1 MHKLVYLVAL
11 AWGVSLYAQKPDI
24 EALKKEYPGESKIY
38 LNYKCDIDIRMDG
51 DSLRTTMR
59 NYEEGLCLGQNAIL
73 NADQSVSYSWTHKL
87 KSLKA
92 YTVVPGR
99 IGNRTYRV
107 DKFDTTDFGSSYV
120 FYDDVREINFA
131 FPKLEEGA
139 RTILDYTYNITEP
152 RLLNSFHFNNYIP
165 VENAEL
171 TVTAPL
177 NVSIGYRLFNCDSIN
192 VKFEQKAEGN
202 KVTYSW
208 KAVKVRKLNPE
219 PNAPAIAYYAAHMF
233 VYVKEY
239 KVKDKVIHVLSGPE
253 QLYAWYYN
261 MVSGINKET
270 PPEMVALIDS
280 LTRNAGSEL
289 EKVKK
294 IYSWVQDHIK
304 YIAFEAGRGGFVPRD
319 ASDVFAKRYGD
330 CKDMASLINKM
341 LSIAGIQSHLTWI
354 GARNLPYTYSQLPT
368 PACDNHMICT
378 YIHNDKFY
386 FLDATAGV
394 HPFSYPSEMIQGKEA
409 LIAFGPNDF
418 KIIKVPE
425 VSSTLN
431 LKTDTLRIKL
441 DGKKV
446 TGTGISYFRGY
457 PRVDLYR
464 QITGKDKT
472 EQTTFLKNYFAKGN
486 NKFLIDNF
494 EIENLENRDD
504 DLVIKYHFN
513 VGDYAQSAGDEIF
526 LNMNMDKTNLG
537 ETLKN
542 TRKVAFE
549 SDYKT
554 QVIHHVILEIPE
566 GYKLSYV
573 PENSEF
579 DNALFNYKID
589 YKPENKSI
597 QLTQKID
604 TDFLLLSPQQF
615 PQWNN
620 MIESLKGAYKSTII
634 LKKER

>member
-1 MHKLVYLVAL
+1 
-11 AWGVSLYAQKPDI
+11 
-24 EALKKEYPGESKIY
+24 
-38 LNYKCDIDIRMDG
+38 
-51 DSLRTTMR
+51 
-59 NYEEGLCLGQNAIL
+59 
-73 NADQSVSYSWTHKL
+73 
-87 KSLKA
+87 
-92 YTVVPGR
+92 
-99 IGNRTYRV
+99 
-107 DKFDTTDFGSSYV
+107 
-120 FYDDVREINFA
+120 
-131 FPKLEEGA
+131 
-139 RTILDYTYNITEP
+139 
-152 RLLNSFHFNNYIP
+152 
-165 VENAEL
+165 
-171 TVTAPL
+171 
-177 NVSIGYRLFNCDSIN
+177 
-192 VKFEQKAEGN
+192 
-202 KVTYSW
+202 
-208 KAVKVRKLNPE
+208 
-219 PNAPAIAYYAAHMF
+219 
-233 VYVKEY
+233 
-239 KVKDKVIHVLSGPE
+239 
-253 QLYAWYYN
+253 
-261 MVSGINKET
+261 
-270 PPEMVALIDS
+270 
-280 LTRNAGSEL
+280 
-289 EKVKK
+289 
-294 IYSWVQDHIK
+294 
-304 YIAFEAGRGGFVPRD
+304 
-319 ASDVFAKRYGD
+319 
-330 CKDMASLINKM
+330 M